1 MSCWTSSTASV
12 RAAAPRLLRTR
23 TSTSKLPK
31 QLLSA
36 AAAATRPSVAA
47 PVPSSTPSRTIFS
60 SASRTSAASTTISGQ
75 DLSIALDDNGQIP
88 AAPYSHLP
96 LAGTSPSYKVHLIV
110 HPYDQVR
117 PIDTWPSHLE
127 SVSPFLSELESRAK
141 KGGSLEGYGIS
152 FSSGDARGNSNGDAA
167 LKPWDPTTPRMMRA
181 VPNSAQ
187 EQEQF
192 IVYAYTIN
200 GTMAKVG
207 PVSLAS
213 LDAGS
218 SFRQRIDDALAS
230 AQPQTGRSKQ
240 TDETHIYICTHGSR
254 DCRCGVAGTAVY
266 QALKDEVR
274 SHQASTI
281 KAGNDAPKKVR
292 VFPISHVGGHAW
304 AANALVYPHG
314 DWYGNLRVTDSKL
327 VLRAAMSPASSV
339 HDLEDLRERLV
350 HWPRW
355 RGRLGLSKAAQRD
368 HYAEWGPPTINAAH
382 LTPRSRG
389 IATSAT
395 RPSVV
400 GSLSS
405 AFSLSSATGASVRT
419 YATDAS
425 ERKPASATDSDKKP
439 SARMTAFREK
449 LAADLSIDD
458 FAAGDVDSILT
469 STPSSS
475 GRVQMGRT
483 REARLPS
490 HLKTKIP
497 TGANYTR
504 IKSDLRGLGLSTVCE
519 EARCPNIGECW
530 GGSGGKDTA
539 TATIMIMGD
548 TCTRG
553 CRFCAVK
560 TSRTPAALDPHEP
573 ENTAE
578 AISRWGLGY
587 IVLTSVDRDDLADG
601 GANHIASTISKIKF
615 KSPKILVEALVP
627 DFSGDKECVETIVHS
642 GLDVFAHNV
651 ETVERTT
658 PFVRDRRAKYR
669 QSLAVLTHAK
679 ATSPTLITKTSI
691 MLGCGEQD
699 HEVELTLRDL
709 RAANVD
715 VVTFGQYMRP
725 TKRHMKVEQYVS
737 PEKFTHWQQKAEELG
752 FLYVASGPLVR
763 SSYKAGEFFIEN
775 VLKQR
780 RAKAQAQAEAEAAV
794 VAEGK
799 IGAEQVE
806 QSRV

>member
-12 RAAAPRLLRTR
+12 RAAAPRPLRAR
-23 TSTSKLPK
+23 TTTATLPK

-36 AAAATRPSVAA
+36 AARAPAATSVS
-47 PVPSSTPSRTIFS
+47 SSTWSRTIFS
-60 SASRTSAASTTISGQ
+60 SAPRTNASSTTVSGQ
-75 DLSIALDDNGQIP
+75 DFSIALDENGQIP

-110 HPYDQVR
+110 HPYDQAR
-117 PIDTWPSHLE
+117 PIDTWPSHIE

-152 FSSGDARGNSNGDAA
+152 FSSGDARTNPSGDAA
-167 LKPWDPTTPRMMRA
+167 LKPWDPTTSRMMRA

-187 EQEQF
+187 EQEQSV
-192 IVYAYTIN
+192 VYAYSTN

-207 PVSLAS
+207 PVSLAT

-218 SFRQRIDDALAS
+218 SFRQRIDDALGS
-230 AQPQTGRSKQ
+230 AQPQTGRAKKD
-240 TDETHIYICTHGSR
+240 DETHVYVCTHGSR

-281 KAGNDAPKKVR
+281 KAGKVAPKKVR

-327 VLRAAMSPASSV
+327 VLRAALSPASSV

-355 RGRLGLSKAAQRD
+355 RGRLGLNKAAQRD

-400 GSLSS
+400 GTLSS
-405 AFSLSSATGASVRT
+405 AFSSSSANGASVRT

-425 ERKPASATDSDKKP
+425 DSKPTSTGSDKKP
-439 SARMTAFREK
+439 SARMAAFREK

-469 STPSSS
+469 SSPPS
-475 GRVQMGRT
+475 GRIQMGRT
-483 REARLPS
+483 KEARLPS

-530 GGSGGKDTA
+530 GGSGSKDTA

-560 TSRTPAALDPHEP
+560 TSRTPAPLNPHEP

-601 GANHIASTISKIKF
+601 GAKHIASTISKIKF

-627 DFSGDKECVETIVHS
+627 DFSGDKQCVETIVHS

-669 QSLAVLTHAK
+669 QSLSVLSHAK
-679 ATSPTLITKTSI
+679 ASSPTLITKTSI
-691 MLGCGEQD
+691 MLGCGERD
-699 HEVELTLRDL
+699 HEVEQTLCDL
-709 RAANVD
+709 REANVD

-725 TKRHMKVEQYVS
+725 TKRHMKVEEYVS
-737 PEKFTHWQQKAEELG
+737 PEKFKHWQEKAEGLG

-780 RAKAQAQAEAEAAV
+780 RAAKEAGV
-794 VAEGK
+794 VDQRK
-799 IGAEQVE
+799 IGVEQVE
-806 QSRV
+806 QRRM